1 MDKAINEVVNNY
13 FNNKNLKKFSDIY
26 YSNYNYT
33 EVAKSKAE
41 MNIVTMGIDA
51 TLNYY
56 LGLEGLT
63 DGDIEIMERRVAEY
77 ELIVLKIFSSIKDTK
92 LDYNNYDLQNFIDNI
107 SKYYDKLN
115 DIYKIKKTDISK
127 IGFTF

>member
-1 MDKAINEVVNNY
+1 MDKE
-13 FNNKNLKKFSDIY
+13 NNKDLRKFSDIY
-26 YSNYNYT
+26 YSNYNYV
-33 EVAKSKAE
+33 EAAKSKAE

-56 LGLEGLT
+56 LELEGLT

-77 ELIVLKIFSSIKDTK
+77 ELMVLKIFSSIKDMN
-92 LDYNNYDLQNFIDNI
+92 LDYSKYDLENFTNNI
-107 SKYYDKLN
+107 YKYYDKLN
-115 DIYKIKKTDISK
+115 DIYKIKKTDISN